1 MKSTE
6 RFNQRAG
13 DYAVGRPSYP
23 EASIDVLFAGLG
35 DPSRLTIVDLGAGT
49 GISTRLLAAR
59 GVNTI
64 AVEPNAAMREQ
75 AGAIAGVTWSAGTG
89 EQTGLDD
96 GCADLVTAFQAFHW
110 FDATTAL
117 AEIVRVLR
125 PAGRAALVYN
135 ERDESDAFTA
145 DYGAIVRRYATDRT
159 ERRRSDG
166 RNAFEAFDGWR
177 NVRTTEIPN
186 AQELDRAGLHAR
198 TGSTSYLPR
207 EGLESEALHADVAR
221 LFDRYAAGGMVI
233 MRMKTIVTIADRA

>member
-1 MKSTE
+1 VKSTE

-166 RNAFEAFDGWR
+166 RNAFEAFDGTCAPPKSRTRR
-177 NVRTTEIPN
+177 NSTGPAFMRAPEARRIS
-186 AQELDRAGLHAR
+186 QEKVWNRRRCTPMWLVCSIA
-198 TGSTSYLPR
+198 TPP
-207 EGLESEALHADVAR
+207 
-221 LFDRYAAGGMVI
+221 AAW
-233 MRMKTIVTIADRA
+233 